1 MKGPRPAAAAVN
13 NVQTGGVIMRGILQ
27 LTFTVVLISLGA
39 AAPAIAALDPNGE
52 GPPDRTSCRRAD
64 APIGSAI
71 PGRSVCLTNAQWR
84 ALHAKNKTMS
94 EDGRHIIDANGTPYY
109 RMDQHFMVDDR
120 DMTPRGAVGTP

>member
-1 MKGPRPAAAAVN
+1 M
-13 NVQTGGVIMRGILQ
+13 MRRVLQ

-39 AAPAIAALDPNGE
+39 AAPAIAALDPTGE
-52 GPPDRTSCRRAD
+52 GPPDSTSCRRAD

-109 RMDQHFMVDDR
+109 RIEQHFMTDDR
-120 DMTPRGAVGTP
+120 DVTPRGTVGTP